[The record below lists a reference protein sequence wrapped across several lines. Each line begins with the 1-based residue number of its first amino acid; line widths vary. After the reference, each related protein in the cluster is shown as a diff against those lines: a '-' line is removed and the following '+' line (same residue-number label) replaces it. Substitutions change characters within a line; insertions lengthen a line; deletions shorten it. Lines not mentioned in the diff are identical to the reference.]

1 VRHDLEFIYQNET
14 DAKSPQF
21 FLMSV
26 DQVVDMYVKKSKLFG
41 LDFEFFLRVRVQAI
55 ERSISPYFGDSFV
68 YLKCL
73 PGVR

>member
-1 VRHDLEFIYQNET
+1 LLCVPRFWLDSRIGSRVRHDLEFIYQNET

-41 LDFEFFLRVRVQAI
+41 LDFEFF
-55 ERSISPYFGDSFV
+55 
-68 YLKCL
+68 
-73 PGVR
+73 